1 MDYKEHVSGLDLV
14 SLIIQ
19 TFIKNITNEVNGNGE
34 VIWELVLSYFGFEN
48 VKNVSNL
55 DFFVINDGNSIS
67 MNQDYVYVIVNGYS
81 MILDDSFI
89 GIESIIITVSMV
101 VSLAFI
107 EDFKEGYVIFLVD
120 DFTDEN
126 FFESEVLD

>member
-1 MDYKEHVSGLDLV
+1 
-14 SLIIQ
+14 
-19 TFIKNITNEVNGNGE
+19 
-34 VIWELVLSYFGFEN
+34 
-48 VKNVSNL
+48 
-55 DFFVINDGNSIS
+55 